1 MYFCSWQM
9 LVLARRQGESL
20 KIGNDIEVVV
30 KEITPS
36 HVKLCVND
44 SEDIT
49 IDKWK
54 SKVIADGIKITVN
67 KINGM
72 QAKLGINAPES
83 MSIDRG
89 E

>member
-1 MYFCSWQM
+1 M

-20 KIGNDIEVVV
+20 KIGNDIEIVV
-30 KEITPS
+30 KEINPS

-49 IDKWK
+49 IDKYE
-54 SKVIADGIKITVN
+54 SEIIADGIKIAVK
-67 KINGM
+67 KINGT

-83 MSIDRG
+83 MKVDRND